1 MKIVLLGVGLIG
13 KERLLALDSLKK
25 SGRHV
30 EICGI
35 YDPFYK
41 NKKDI
46 EDKYNVMFIDS
57 IEEIYNLNPDWV
69 FISTPHDIAVEFGK
83 MFLSGGYRVLI
94 EKPLGRNLKEAEEL
108 YNSAKEKDKL
118 WVGFNYRF
126 FDGIN
131 SLLRDIKENRFGR
144 LISVNFILG
153 HGCHPNITDGWKLD
167 PVKAGGGC
175 LIDPGIHFIDLARIM
190 SNDNLKIKS
199 GLCWDG
205 FWKTGIEEE
214 CHMLFEGNRTVYNM
228 QISIVKWRSTFR
240 IEVNGEDGYAVIN
253 GRNRSYGAQTYITGE
268 RWGWQKGK
276 SQKDSEILINESD
289 GEDVFLKETESLLFP
304 DEKDIIRPCS
314 ADEALQNM
322 LILEDCRKVLQ
333 I

>member
-1 MKIVLLGVGLIG
+1 MKIFLIGVGLIG
-13 KERLLALDSLKK
+13 KERLLALDSIREKR
-25 SGRHV
+25 GTV
-30 EICGI
+30 EISGI
-35 YDPFYK
+35 YDPFFKDKK
-41 NKKDI
+41 NI
-46 EDKYNVMFIDS
+46 EDKFNVKFFES
-57 IEEIYNLNPDWV
+57 FEEIYKINPDWV
-69 FISTPHDIAVEFGK
+69 FISTPHDIAVDYGK
-83 MFLSGGYRVLI
+83 ELLSKGFRVLI
-94 EKPLGRNLKEAEEL
+94 EKPLGRNLTEAQTL
-108 YNSAKEKDKL
+108 YDSAADKSKL

-126 FDGIN
+126 FEGIN
-131 SLLRDIKENRFGR
+131 SLLRDIRNNKFGR

-190 SNDNLKIKS
+190 SNDKLKIKG

-214 CHMLFEGNRTVYNM
+214 CHLLFEGNKTVYNL

-253 GRNRSYGAQTYITGE
+253 GRNRSYGKQSYIIGE

-304 DEKDIIRPCS
+304 DKGDIIRPCN
-314 ADEALQNM
+314 AEEALENM
-322 LILEDCRKVLQ
+322 RILEDCRKILN